1 MSGKKIYYFLETTN
15 MIDIILFTAIINA
28 MVLVIIWFI
37 LKFFL
42 KQKDILFNYF
52 LFAYILIGY
61 LKPLLNLE
69 AKLKKIQDLSV
80 ILHNI

>member
-15 MIDIILFTAIINA
+15 MKDIILFTAIINA

-61 LKPLLNLE
+61 LKALLNLE